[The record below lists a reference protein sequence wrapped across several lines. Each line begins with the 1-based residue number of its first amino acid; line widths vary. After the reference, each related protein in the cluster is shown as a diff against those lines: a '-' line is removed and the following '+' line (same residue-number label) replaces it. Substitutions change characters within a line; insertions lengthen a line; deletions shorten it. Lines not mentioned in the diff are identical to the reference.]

1 MKFARIIEVV
11 GLALASTVGMAQT
24 VLHDDSRWFDGAGVV
39 PLALY
44 TTSHVTTYK
53 VFGGLDLPGHFALE
67 ASYFDPRKF
76 AFSTPVVP
84 NDTLAGRLRARGFGI
99 DGVGLL
105 PFTPKF
111 GFFARVGG
119 TYAESIDSFSAF
131 AGLALPSRLPREW
144 RANPRVGAGLQYLFA
159 RNCALRG
166 EWERYRISEA
176 GHGRGNFDAWII
188 DLVFKIGG
196 TPASRADNTRGFAG
210 P

>member
-1 MKFARIIEVV
+1 MEFTPIIVV
-11 GLALASTVGMAQT
+11 LGLMLVSTAGIAQT
-24 VLHDDSRWFDGAGVV
+24 VIRDDARWHDGAGVV
-39 PLALY
+39 PLVLY
-44 TTSHVTTYK
+44 TTSHVTAYK
-53 VFGGLDLPGHFALE
+53 VFGGFELPRHFALE
-67 ASYFDPRKF
+67 ASYFDPRRF
-76 AFSTPVVP
+76 AFSTPAVP

-131 AGLALPSRLPREW
+131 AGISLPSRLPREW
-144 RANPRVGAGLQYLFA
+144 RANPRIGAGLQYLFA

-196 TPASRADNTRGFAG
+196 TPASRADAAPGFVG
-210 P
+210 Q